1 MLNNY
6 IKKGRDVMKV
16 WENAAVVEMNIAE
29 TQHGGTASMSFD
41 NSWHDG
47 NGALHVQFSANS
59 NES

>member
-1 MLNNY
+1 
-6 IKKGRDVMKV
+6 MKT
-16 WENAAVVEMNIAE
+16 WENAVVVEMSIAE
-29 TQHGGTASMSFD
+29 TQYGGKASTSFD